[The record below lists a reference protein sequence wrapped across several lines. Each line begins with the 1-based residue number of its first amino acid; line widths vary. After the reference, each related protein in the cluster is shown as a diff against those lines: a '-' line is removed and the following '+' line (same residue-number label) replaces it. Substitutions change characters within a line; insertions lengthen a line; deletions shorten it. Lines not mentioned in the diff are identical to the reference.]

1 MSTRAATVLDR
12 FPLHLAATDPGKR
25 FGAVVTGLVADLDV
39 LTQQVQTVRASRRV
53 SEAPTI
59 RDLLALANLHRL
71 GGEALVPLDNRALK
85 LRTTAAAVPPNLDV
99 LAGLLGVPATKLAEL
114 SAVDLA
120 TALAVASQY
129 QTRVALG
136 RTAVLGSIGA
146 HRIGN
151 TTPAALL
158 LATAAYL
165 GLEVKIVRHV
175 AGGWWHLAQAV
186 EQLRLVP
193 PPPAPPVDG
202 APPPP
207 PPPDLAAL
215 PDVLALE
222 ENPVRRADIEPTP
235 KSHGQRTRI
244 LRGGL
249 EDVDVTIRVLGLGNR
264 TVRPMIVHLG
274 TGRGLVYEG
283 DVPDGVELAF
293 SSSGRVTLDET
304 DVTGSSWT
312 FTGGL
317 FADDGNAL
325 PGEDFVYTADDGSV
339 PTGTASAGS
348 PGPAARFAVATP
360 VAEAFDESPPLPHGA
375 ASVGPLQLPRGES
388 RWTALVRVARSG
400 GAVGQASVPRT
411 VAGRFD
417 GSVFAAA
424 TTAEVQP
431 SMLLGFAWE
440 EREPFAVRV
449 LLPQRF
455 AAADDE
461 TGTLLRQPLTRLLDR
476 HRAAGV
482 DVRIEYA
489 DPRWSLGEGVVRA
502 GADDALG
509 VVLAGTQ
516 LWPDG
521 TEQPEP

>member
-39 LTQQVQTVRASRRV
+39 LTQQVQTVRSSRRV
-53 SEAPTI
+53 SEAPTV
-59 RDLLALANLHRL
+59 RDLLALASLHRL
-71 GGEALVPLDNRALK
+71 GGEALVPLDNRALD
-85 LRTTAAAVPPNLDV
+85 LREAAAVVPPDLDV
-99 LAGLLGVPATKLAEL
+99 LAGLLGVPATVLAEL
-114 SAVDLA
+114 GANDLS

-129 QTRVALG
+129 RSRVALG

-165 GLEVKIVRHV
+165 GLEVKAVRHV
-175 AGGWWHLAQAV
+175 ADGWWHLAQVV
-186 EQLRLVP
+186 EHLRLAP
-193 PPPAPPVDG
+193 PPPVDG
-202 APPPP
+202 APPPS
-207 PPPDLAAL
+207 PPPDLSPL

-222 ENPVRRADIEPTP
+222 ENPIRPADIEPTP
-235 KSHGQRTRI
+235 KAHGQRTRI

-249 EDVDVTIRVLGLGNR
+249 EDVDVTIRVLGLGTR

-293 SSSGRVTLDET
+293 SSTGRVTLDET

-312 FTGGL
+312 FTGGV

-325 PGEDFVYTADDGSV
+325 PGEDFVHTANDGSV

-348 PGPAARFAVATP
+348 PGPAGRFAVAAP

-375 ASVGPLQLPRGES
+375 AAVGPLRLPRGES

-400 GAVGQASVPRT
+400 GAVGEASVPRT

-417 GSVFAAA
+417 ASVFAAA

-482 DVRIEYA
+482 DVRLEYA

>member
-25 FGAVVTGLVADLDV
+25 FGTVVIGLVADLDV
-39 LTQQVQTVRASRRV
+39 LTQQVQTVRASRRI

-59 RDLLALANLHRL
+59 RDLLALASLHRL
-71 GGEALVPLDNRALK
+71 GGEALVPLDSRALE
-85 LRTTAAAVPPNLDV
+85 LRTTAATVPPDLEV
-99 LAGLLGVPATKLAEL
+99 LAGLLGVPATVLAEV
-114 SAVDLA
+114 SEDDLA

-129 QTRVALG
+129 GTRVALG
-136 RTAVLGSIGA
+136 RTAVLGSIAA

-165 GLEVKIVRHV
+165 GLEVKAVRHV
-175 AGGWWHLAQAV
+175 ADGWWHLAQVV
-186 EQLRLVP
+186 EHLRL
-193 PPPAPPVDG
+193 APPG
-202 APPPP
+202 LSP
-207 PPPDLAAL
+207 L

-293 SSSGRVTLDET
+293 SSSGRITLDES

-312 FTGGL
+312 FTGGV

-348 PGPAARFAVATP
+348 PGPAATFAVAAP

-375 ASVGPLQLPRGES
+375 AAVGPLQLPRGES

-400 GAVGQASVPRT
+400 GMVGEAAVPRT

-417 GSVFAAA
+417 ASVFAAA

-482 DVRIEYA
+482 DVRLEYA

>member
-1 MSTRAATVLDR
+1 MSRRAATVLDR

-59 RDLLALANLHRL
+59 RDLLALASLHRL
-71 GGEALVPLDNRALK
+71 GDEALVPVGNRALV
-85 LRTTAAAVPPNLDV
+85 LRDAAATVPADLDV
-99 LAGLLGVPATKLAEL
+99 LAGLLGVPATALAQLGDE
-114 SAVDLA
+114 ALA
-120 TALAVASQY
+120 TALAVATQY
-129 QTRVALG
+129 RALLEL
-136 RTAVLGSIGA
+136 RRAAVLGSIGA
-146 HRIGN
+146 HRTGN
-151 TTPAALL
+151 TTPTALL

-165 GLEVKIVRHV
+165 GLEVKGVQHV
-175 AGGWWHLAQAV
+175 AAGWWHLAQAF
-186 EQLRLVP
+186 EQLRLLP

-207 PPPDLAAL
+207 PDLAPL

-249 EDVDVTIRVLGLGNR
+249 EDVDVTIRVLGLADR
-264 TVRPMIVHLG
+264 TVRPMVVHLG

-293 SSSGRVTLDET
+293 TSSGRVTLDGT
-304 DVTGSSWT
+304 DVTGSGWT
-312 FTGGL
+312 FSGGV
-317 FADDGNAL
+317 FADDGNVL
-325 PGEDFVYTADDGSV
+325 PGEDFVYTAADGSV

-348 PGPAARFAVATP
+348 PGPAARFAVAAP

-375 ASVGPLQLPRGES
+375 AAVGPLRLPRGES
-388 RWTALVRVARSG
+388 RWTALVRVARAG
-400 GAVGQASVPRT
+400 GAVGEASVPRT

-417 GSVFAAA
+417 ASVFAAA
-424 TTAEVQP
+424 TPSEVQP

-482 DVRIEYA
+482 DVRVEYA

-521 TEQPEP
+521 TAQPEP